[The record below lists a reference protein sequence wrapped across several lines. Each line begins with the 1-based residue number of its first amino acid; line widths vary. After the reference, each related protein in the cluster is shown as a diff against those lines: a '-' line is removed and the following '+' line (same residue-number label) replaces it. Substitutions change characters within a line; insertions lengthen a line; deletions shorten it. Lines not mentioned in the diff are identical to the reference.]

1 MYQTNLDILTA
12 HAAEREHE
20 NDNFH
25 AWLRDKDDAVID
37 TLAHELNDT
46 ISAAI
51 DCTECGNCC
60 KNLVINVEPE
70 DTIRTAKGLALTT
83 EDLID
88 KYIETSAAG
97 KYFVNTIPCHFFA
110 DKKCT
115 IYEHRFTDC
124 REFPHLHKD
133 GFKQRLLGTMMHYG
147 KCPII
152 YNVIE
157 GMKER
162 LGFEGD
168 MGRNVS

>member
-1 MYQTNLDILTA
+1 MYQTDLHIIAA
-12 HAAEREHE
+12 HATQREGE
-20 NDNFH
+20 NDDFH
-25 AWLRDKDDAVID
+25 VWLKDKDGSTID
-37 TLAHELNDT
+37 EIAHKLNGV

-51 DCTECGNCC
+51 DCTQCGNCC

-70 DTIRTAKGLALTT
+70 DIDRTANGLNLPAEQFL
-83 EDLID
+83 D

-115 IYEHRFTDC
+115 IYEYRFTDC

-133 GFKQRLLGTMMHYG
+133 GFKERLLGTMMHYG

-152 YNVIE
+152 YNVVE
-157 GMKER
+157 EMKRE
-162 LGFEGD
+162 LGFDGT
-168 MGRNVS
+168 STY